1 MELSPPVF
9 TTYGLSRLGFEHRT
23 FRLRGERSNSLR
35 HRRGWLPS
43 LPSHYHSAKRSALG
57 ASVTGPRRWP
67 LMFAP
72 CHSRRGTQKNPH
84 CSMAT
89 SAEHRSKF
97 VTLHWQW
104 WRLHMSEKFSSGT
117 INPKQ
122 KHNLNNLFSL
132 SIKFDEIGNVLPKE
146 KESLTYTMNFSF
158 FYTMSRNNVNSNAYR
173 FYTYFST
180 LCKYR
185 MPWKSYLDIF
195 YLFLLLSCTSKSL
208 WQFLP
213 HFWRIL

>member
-1 MELSPPVF
+1 
-9 TTYGLSRLGFEHRT
+9 
-23 FRLRGERSNSLR
+23 
-35 HRRGWLPS
+35 
-43 LPSHYHSAKRSALG
+43 
-57 ASVTGPRRWP
+57 
-67 LMFAP
+67 
-72 CHSRRGTQKNPH
+72 
-84 CSMAT
+84 MAT

-97 VTLHWQW
+97 VTLHRQW

-213 HFWRIL
+213 TFLKNFYNFAVIIDPFQTSYLAPFILSTLINWSLKFMEITECLQNLCFAEQLSQIKQKFNKKIIKIGGPLPHD